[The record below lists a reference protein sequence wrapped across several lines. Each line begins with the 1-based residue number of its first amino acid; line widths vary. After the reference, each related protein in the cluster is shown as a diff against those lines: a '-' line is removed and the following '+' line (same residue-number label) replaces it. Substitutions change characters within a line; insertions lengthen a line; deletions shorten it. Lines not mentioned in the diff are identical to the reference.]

1 MLIRRFFKICDL
13 YGTRFH
19 WFIGY
24 KPKLNTVIG
33 GIFSL
38 FSIFLWIIIF
48 ILLGFENFK
57 RTHPLISESTFP
69 PSGYKNIKFG
79 KEKLYLPWRI
89 IDYDERFVNHKGIIY
104 PKIYYFTRT
113 LNKTTGEINTNY
125 TLLNY
130 KLCSETSMKNLG
142 KEFLLDINLE
152 ELFCIDMEDLNMG
165 GNWNTDFLNY
175 IRFDLYLCE
184 NGSDYNETNDKC
196 SSFDEFEKLFGKDN
210 SIFFELLFPIVQFQ
224 PTEEE
229 MPLLILYQ
237 AYYYL
242 FTKYSNK
249 LDRIYLREYI
259 LEDEKG
265 WIFNKPKR
273 MSYWGTYSLEG
284 DNFIRDNEKDYVHK
298 GSTSRL
304 YSLKIYLNLGI
315 TYYTRKYKKLW
326 EIFSEIF
333 PIIKAIIAIF
343 TFITEVINDMYS
355 FKKLHE
361 LIIGIKKNPDKMMKY
376 NFNIMK
382 EKKIKNFT
390 NIITYSHTP
399 KNLNSKNKEILRFK
413 LQNGK
418 KNSNIILQN
427 GNDSNLGLKLKNS
440 NNNNNLVVSELSE
453 YFDKNS
459 SKMYK
464 TERIS
469 YPIKYYLFEF
479 ILIKLRS
486 KKVHYSLLPE
496 RFRKSF
502 ASLIHLIDIS
512 SYIQLY
518 KHFENIQKI
527 VINLVSKDEPNF
539 KRNDSII
546 SIRKVNRKIS
556 AI

>member
-1 MLIRRFFKICDL
+1 MIIRRLFKICDL

-24 KPKLNTVIG
+24 KPKLYSVIG
-33 GIFSL
+33 GIFSI
-38 FSIFLWIIIF
+38 FSIFSWIIIF

-57 RTHPLISESTFP
+57 RTHPLISTSTFP
-69 PSGYKNIKFG
+69 SNEYKNIKFG
-79 KEKLYLPWRI
+79 EKKLYLPWRI
-89 IDYDERFVNHKGIIY
+89 IDYDERFINHKGLIY

-130 KLCSETSMKNLG
+130 KICNETSMKYLG
-142 KEFLLDINLE
+142 KEFLLDINLG

-165 GNWNTDFLNY
+165 GNWNTNFLNY
-175 IRFDLYLCE
+175 VRFDLYLCQ
-184 NGSDYNETNDKC
+184 NGSDYNETNNKC

-210 SIFFELLFPIVQFQ
+210 SLFFELLFPIVQFQ

-229 MPLLILYQ
+229 MPLLIVYQ

-249 LDRIYLREYI
+249 LDRIYLKEYI

-265 WIFNKPKR
+265 WIFNTPKR
-273 MSYWGTYSLEG
+273 VSYWGTDSLEG
-284 DNFIRDNEKDYVHK
+284 DNFVRNNEKDFVHK

-333 PIIKAIIAIF
+333 PIIKAIIAVF
-343 TFITEVINDMYS
+343 TFITECINDIYS
-355 FKKLHE
+355 FKKLNE
-361 LIIGIKKNPDKMMKY
+361 LIIGINKVPDKKIKY

-399 KNLNSKNKEILRFK
+399 KNENSKSKEIFRFK
-413 LQNGK
+413 FQNGK
-418 KNSNIILQN
+418 KNSNVIIPN
-427 GNDSNLGLKLKNS
+427 GNDSNLGLKLKN
-440 NNNNNLVVSELSE
+440 NNNLASEFSE
-453 YFDKNS
+453 YLDKNS
-459 SKMYK
+459 SKMNK
-464 TERIS
+464 TERIL
-469 YPIKYYLFEF
+469 YPIKYYLYEF

-486 KKVHYSLLPE
+486 KKNHYSLLPE

-502 ASLIHLIDIS
+502 SFLIHLIDIS
-512 SYIQLY
+512 SYIKLY
-518 KHFENIQKI
+518 KHFENVQKI
-527 VINLVSKDEPNF
+527 VMNIISKDEPNY

>member
-1 MLIRRFFKICDL
+1 MFIRRLFKICDL

-24 KPKLNTVIG
+24 KPKLYTVIG
-33 GIFSL
+33 GIFSI
-38 FSIFLWIIIF
+38 FSIFSWITIF

-57 RTHPLISESTFP
+57 RTHPLISTSTFP
-69 PSGYKNIKFG
+69 SNGYKNIKFG
-79 KEKLYLPWRI
+79 EKKLYLPWRI
-89 IDYDERFVNHKGIIY
+89 IDYDERFINHKGLIY

-130 KLCSETSMKNLG
+130 KICNETSMKYLG
-142 KEFLLDINLE
+142 KEFLLDINLG

-165 GNWNTDFLNY
+165 GNWNTNFLNY
-175 IRFDLYLCE
+175 VRFDLYLCQ
-184 NGSDYNETNDKC
+184 NGSDYNETNNKC

-210 SIFFELLFPIVQFQ
+210 SLFFELLFPIVQFQ

-229 MPLLILYQ
+229 MPLLIVYQ

-249 LDRIYLREYI
+249 LDRIYLKEYI

-265 WIFNKPKR
+265 WIFNTPKR
-273 MSYWGTYSLEG
+273 VSYWGTDSLEG
-284 DNFIRDNEKDYVHK
+284 DNFVRNNEKDFVHK

-333 PIIKAIIAIF
+333 PIIKAIIAVF
-343 TFITEVINDMYS
+343 TFITECINDIYS
-355 FKKLHE
+355 FKKLNE
-361 LIIGIKKNPDKMMKY
+361 LIIGINKVPDKKIKY

-382 EKKIKNFT
+382 DKKIKNFT

-399 KNLNSKNKEILRFK
+399 KNENSKSKEIFRFK
-413 LQNGK
+413 LQNSK
-418 KNSNIILQN
+418 KNSNVIIPN
-427 GNDSNLGLKLKNS
+427 GNDSNLGLKLKN
-440 NNNNNLVVSELSE
+440 NNNLASEFSE
-453 YFDKNS
+453 YLDKNS
-459 SKMYK
+459 SKMNK
-464 TERIS
+464 TERIL
-469 YPIKYYLFEF
+469 YPIKYYLYEF

-486 KKVHYSLLPE
+486 KKNHYSLLPE

-502 ASLIHLIDIS
+502 SFLIHLIDIS
-512 SYIQLY
+512 SYIKLY
-518 KHFENIQKI
+518 KHFENVQKI
-527 VINLVSKDEPNF
+527 VMNIISKDEPNY

>member
-1 MLIRRFFKICDL
+1 MIIRRLFKICDL

-24 KPKLNTVIG
+24 KPKSHTVIG
-33 GIFSL
+33 GIFSI
-38 FSIFLWIIIF
+38 FSIFSWIIIF

-57 RTHPLISESTFP
+57 RTHPLISTSTFP
-69 PSGYKNIKFG
+69 SNEYKNIKFG
-79 KEKLYLPWRI
+79 EKKLYLPWRI
-89 IDYDERFVNHKGIIY
+89 IDYDERFINHKGLIY

-130 KLCSETSMKNLG
+130 KICNETSMKYLG
-142 KEFLLDINLE
+142 KEFLLDINLG

-165 GNWNTDFLNY
+165 GNWNTNFLNY
-175 IRFDLYLCE
+175 VRFDLYLCQ
-184 NGSDYNETNDKC
+184 NGSDYNETNNKC

-210 SIFFELLFPIVQFQ
+210 SLFFELLFPIVQFQ

-229 MPLLILYQ
+229 MPLLIVYQ

-249 LDRIYLREYI
+249 LDRIYLKEYI

-265 WIFNKPKR
+265 WIFNTPKR
-273 MSYWGTYSLEG
+273 VSYWGTDSLEG
-284 DNFIRDNEKDYVHK
+284 DNFVRNNEKDFVHK

-333 PIIKAIIAIF
+333 PIIKAIIAVF
-343 TFITEVINDMYS
+343 TFITECINDIYS
-355 FKKLHE
+355 FKKLNE
-361 LIIGIKKNPDKMMKY
+361 LIIGINKVPDKKIKY

-399 KNLNSKNKEILRFK
+399 KNENSKSKEIFRFK
-413 LQNGK
+413 FQNGK
-418 KNSNIILQN
+418 KNSNVIIPN
-427 GNDSNLGLKLKNS
+427 GNDSNLGLKLKN
-440 NNNNNLVVSELSE
+440 NNNLASEFSE
-453 YFDKNS
+453 YLDKNS
-459 SKMYK
+459 SKMNK
-464 TERIS
+464 TERIL
-469 YPIKYYLFEF
+469 YPIKYYLYGF

-486 KKVHYSLLPE
+486 KKNHYSLLPE

-502 ASLIHLIDIS
+502 SFLIHLIDIS
-512 SYIQLY
+512 SYIKLY
-518 KHFENIQKI
+518 KHFENVQKI
-527 VINLVSKDEPNF
+527 VMNIISKDEPNY

>member
-1 MLIRRFFKICDL
+1 MIIRRLFKICDL

-24 KPKLNTVIG
+24 KPKLYTVIG
-33 GIFSL
+33 GIFSI
-38 FSIFLWIIIF
+38 FSIFSWITIF

-57 RTHPLISESTFP
+57 RTHPLITTSTFP
-69 PSGYKNIKFG
+69 SNGYKNIKFG
-79 KEKLYLPWRI
+79 EKKLYLPWRI
-89 IDYDERFVNHKGIIY
+89 IDYDERFINHKGLIY

-130 KLCSETSMKNLG
+130 KICNETSMKYLG
-142 KEFLLDINLE
+142 KEFLLDINLG

-165 GNWNTDFLNY
+165 GNWNTNFLNY
-175 IRFDLYLCE
+175 VRFDLYLCQ
-184 NGSDYNETNDKC
+184 NGSDYNETNNKC
-196 SSFDEFEKLFGKDN
+196 STFDEFEKLFGKDN
-210 SIFFELLFPIVQFQ
+210 SLFFELLFPIVQFQ

-229 MPLLILYQ
+229 MPLLIVYQ

-242 FTKYSNK
+242 FTKHSNK
-249 LDRIYLREYI
+249 LDRIYLKEYI

-265 WIFNKPKR
+265 WIFNTPKR
-273 MSYWGTYSLEG
+273 VSYWGTDSLEG
-284 DNFIRDNEKDYVHK
+284 DNFVRNNEKDFVHK

-333 PIIKAIIAIF
+333 PLIKAIIAIF
-343 TFITEVINDMYS
+343 TFITECINDIYS

-361 LIIGIKKNPDKMMKY
+361 LIIGINKVPDKKIKY

-382 EKKIKNFT
+382 DKKIKNFT

-399 KNLNSKNKEILRFK
+399 KNENSKSKEIFRFK
-413 LQNGK
+413 FQNGK
-418 KNSNIILQN
+418 KNSNVIIPN
-427 GNDSNLGLKLKNS
+427 GNDSNLGLKLKN
-440 NNNNNLVVSELSE
+440 NNNLASEFSE
-453 YFDKNS
+453 YLDKNS
-459 SKMYK
+459 SKMNK
-464 TERIS
+464 TERIL
-469 YPIKYYLFEF
+469 YPIKYYLYEF

-486 KKVHYSLLPE
+486 KKNHYSLLPE

-502 ASLIHLIDIS
+502 SFLIHLIDIS
-512 SYIQLY
+512 SYIKLY
-518 KHFENIQKI
+518 KHFENVQKI
-527 VINLVSKDEPNF
+527 VMNIISKDEPNY